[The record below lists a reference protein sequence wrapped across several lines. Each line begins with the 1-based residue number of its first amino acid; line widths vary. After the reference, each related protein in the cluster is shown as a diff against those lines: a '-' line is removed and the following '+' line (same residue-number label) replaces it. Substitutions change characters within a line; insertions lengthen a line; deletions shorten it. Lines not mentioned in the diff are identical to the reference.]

1 MSKAFSYPTEQTTS
15 EPLTCRYL
23 NKLTF
28 YYEGGRREQQVR
40 GGDGERRWQPPDP
53 TSGDPSLPSPEEHTA
68 VSHPVLPGLLG
79 TEAPPSPVTKRG
91 RDTKAQPL
99 GPNTGQLRS
108 PALSPG
114 PPSQGVPAFTGS
126 APPTRLLCARPHPP
140 FHPSTC
146 VCSTRQVKNAKREL
160 RATPGPA
167 RPRPRYRGACGER
180 GEPDMPRRG
189 STNLPKLARH

>member
-1 MSKAFSYPTEQTTS
+1 MPIFKQTHILLRRW
-15 EPLTCRYL
+15 P
-23 NKLTF
+23 
-28 YYEGGRREQQVR
+28 EGAAGAWRGWRKEVAASRSHVR
-40 GGDGERRWQPPDP
+40 GPLAAQPGGAHSRQPPGP
-53 TSGDPSLPSPEEHTA
+53 PRPAGDR
-68 VSHPVLPGLLG
+68 G
-79 TEAPPSPVTKRG
+79 PPSPVTKRG

-126 APPTRLLCARPHPP
+126 APPTRLLCPRPHPP